1 MARYAATQLLALR
14 QERALV
20 CVASFSHLSGSLRR
34 HSLAEQPRLSF
45 AAVLTLA
52 GACCFVA
59 SCRSKWASFGDG
71 RFAGGQHLTRDGPLS
86 VAITDEA
93 LLNGSS
99 SHLPDRPRRHSLL
112 VLILCVV
119 IRLEIFHRV
128 NCLQQCASPGI
139 ESFLCPLL
147 ICYEIYSSRRSWGVP
162 PTENDDDP
170 WRSIFDDL
178 YDWFTGPRVTMVL
191 MLTSACIFSLGTYL
205 STSRIMRSTYLC
217 FSPLDS
223 GAATL
228 LWQLIG
234 LLLDAVII
242 VLLWKTLA
250 WTKTVKQRLRTL
262 ASIFAVSA
270 LASIVL
276 WLCGAVISGF
286 HRYDFVFGSLHGFDF
301 LEDSAALA
309 IFVTC
314 MGLWVCQTSTITP
327 VSIMTFLV
335 GAWSSMVNVSRSG
348 DWTHLSRANDLL
360 PVWFIT
366 FGTVLFT
373 YTHDVR
379 SVVFIPRPLLTF
391 LCMLF
396 LCVATIMAFRKQMM
410 TFDKHHPISDLIFD
424 AQTDHNRW
432 LLEVGTS
439 QSFPVAVKVYEERHS
454 GRAPPPNFSEWY
466 QYAAESLVKDDFRQI
481 DEDLAPFWSFSPANL
496 RDAVDALA
504 ADPSVSVITINDG
517 DVGRRASGG
526 EDESHDLDELVEMIQ
541 KFSKHLADMIL
552 PINLSPSP
560 RVLPSWKHVH
570 PNSQVNG
577 SFGSNLA
584 LRGRR
589 GYSNMAKLGHW
600 KESPGTAPIRA
611 STFRQMQQ
619 QACPPASRARARQHW
634 SFEQFCTEC
643 IQEHS
648 QGQLLSNF
656 QRSLDLC
663 NQPDVKH
670 LHGFSLTDKH
680 LPLFRQ
686 LVPLFGSSKTDEF
699 RDIMIPLPRSRLEK
713 PDMPWQFS
721 RRYDNMFWRGAVGDD
736 NINEQA
742 LRGSQ
747 KFRLLHLLNRPHVR
761 DRVTVIL
768 PTEQS
773 NSTFGAESV
782 SAVEANRAL
791 PISAG
796 MTDYS
801 SCSGEDCQAVKLA
814 FGTEADSEEALEY
827 RYVLLT
833 DEDDGPSGEVL
844 RTIRSGS
851 VPFVS
856 TIFRT
861 WYTERLTPWLH
872 FVPIDVRYQALHT
885 TFSYFTGT
893 KDRPK
898 LNGRETQMKGREGD
912 GEWISRR
919 GQKWA
924 EQALSKKD
932 MEVYLFRL
940 LLEWGRLID
949 DQRGGMEYRRDGKG
963 SLEKDELPRQR

>member
-1 MARYAATQLLALR
+1 MAR
-14 QERALV
+14 
-20 CVASFSHLSGSLRR
+20 CVASFGLLSESLRR
-34 HSLAEQPRLSF
+34 HSLAGEAVYPIYLRYCIGSLQRRIITLSTEQPRLSF

-59 SCRSKWASFGDG
+59 SYRSKWASLGDG
-71 RFAGGQHLTRDGPLS
+71 RFAGGKKHVTRDGPLPG
-86 VAITDEA
+86 AATDEA

-99 SHLPDRPRRHSLL
+99 SHLPDRPRRYSLS

-170 WRSIFDDL
+170 WRSVFDDL

-205 STSRIMRSTYLC
+205 STSRIMRSTYIC

-223 GAATL
+223 RATTL
-228 LWQLIG
+228 LWQFIG

-242 VLLWKTLA
+242 VLLWRTLA
-250 WTKTVKQRLRTL
+250 WTRTAKQRLRTL
-262 ASIFAVSA
+262 ASVFALSS
-270 LASIVL
+270 LAFTAL
-276 WLCGAVISGF
+276 WLCTVIMSGGL
-286 HRYDFVFGSLHGFDF
+286 HRYDLVFGSLHGYDF
-301 LEDSAALA
+301 LVDSAALA
-309 IFVTC
+309 MFATC
-314 MGLWVCQTSTITP
+314 MGLWVCQTSPITP

-335 GAWSSMVNVSRSG
+335 GAWSSMFNVFRLG

-360 PVWFIT
+360 PVWLIAS
-366 FGTVLFT
+366 GTVLFT
-373 YTHDVR
+373 YTHDIR
-379 SVVFIPRPLLTF
+379 SVLFIPRPFLTF
-391 LCMLF
+391 MFMLF
-396 LCVATIMAFRKQMM
+396 LLVATIIAFRKQMM
-410 TFDKHHPISDLIFD
+410 AFDKRHPINDLIFQ

-432 LLEVGTS
+432 LLEAGTS
-439 QSFPVAVKVYEERHS
+439 QSFPVAVEVYEERHS

-466 QYAAESLVKDDFRQI
+466 QYAAESLVKDDFKQI
-481 DEDLAPFWSFSPANL
+481 DQDLAPFWSFTPAHL

-504 ADPSVSVITINDG
+504 SDPSVSVITIKDG

-526 EDESHDLDELVEMIQ
+526 EDESRDLDEMVEMIQ
-541 KFSKHLADMIL
+541 KFSKHLADMVL
-552 PINLSPSP
+552 PVNLSPSP
-560 RVLPSWKHVH
+560 RVLPSWNDVQLH
-570 PNSQVNG
+570 S
-577 SFGSNLA
+577 LA
-584 LRGRR
+584 DVGLDANFVRR
-589 GYSNMAKLGHW
+589 EHSDTAGLGH
-600 KESPGTAPIRA
+600 EVDSLGTTKAGLTRA
-611 STFRQMQQ
+611 SEFRQMQQ
-619 QACPPASRARARQHW
+619 EACHPASRARTRQHW
-634 SFEQFCTEC
+634 SFEKFCTEC
-643 IQEHS
+643 VKEHS

-656 QRSLDLC
+656 QRSLDL
-663 NQPDVKH
+663 
-670 LHGFSLTDKH
+670 
-680 LPLFRQ
+680 Q
-686 LVPLFGSSKTDEF
+686 LVPLFGPSKTDEF
-699 RDIMIPLPRSRLEK
+699 RDIIIPLPRSRLEK

-736 NINEQA
+736 NISDPA

-747 KFRLLHLLNRPHVR
+747 KFRLLHLLNRPHVQ
-761 DRVTVIL
+761 DKVTVIL
-768 PTEQS
+768 PTAQS

-796 MTDYS
+796 MTNYS
-801 SCSGEDCQAVKLA
+801 PCLGKDCQAVKLA

-833 DEDDGPSGEVL
+833 DEDDGPPGEVL

-861 WYTERLTPWLH
+861 WYAERLTPWLH

-893 KDRPK
+893 KDRPR
-898 LNGRETQMKGREGD
+898 LNGRETQMEGREGD

-940 LLEWGRLID
+940 LLEWGRLVD
-949 DQRGGMEYRRDGKG
+949 DRRGELEYRRDDRG
-963 SLEKDELPRQR
+963 SLENLKDELSRQ

>member
-1 MARYAATQLLALR
+1 MLTI
-14 QERALV
+14 
-20 CVASFSHLSGSLRR
+20 
-34 HSLAEQPRLSF
+34 EQPRLSI

-52 GACCFVA
+52 GAYCFLA

-71 RFAGGQHLTRDGPLS
+71 RFAAGGKQVTRDGPS
-86 VAITDEA
+86 SAATTDEA
-93 LLNGSS
+93 PLLNGSS
-99 SHLPDRPRRHSLL
+99 SHLPDRPRRYSLS

-170 WRSIFDDL
+170 WRSVFDDL

-191 MLTSACIFSLGTYL
+191 MLTSACVFSLGTYL

-223 GAATL
+223 RATTL

-234 LLLDAVII
+234 LLLDAAII
-242 VLLWKTLA
+242 VLLWRTLA
-250 WTKTVKQRLRTL
+250 WTRTAKQRLRTL
-262 ASIFAVSA
+262 ASIFALSA
-270 LASIVL
+270 LAFTVL
-276 WLCGAVISGF
+276 WLCSVIMSGL
-286 HRYDFVFGSLHGFDF
+286 HRYDLRFGSLHGFDF
-301 LEDSAALA
+301 LVDSAALA
-309 IFVTC
+309 IFATC
-314 MGLWVCQTSTITP
+314 MGLWICQTSPITP
-327 VSIMTFLV
+327 VSITTFLFGV
-335 GAWSSMVNVSRSG
+335 WSSMINVSRLG

-360 PVWFIT
+360 PVWLIA
-366 FGTVLFT
+366 FGTILFT
-373 YTHDVR
+373 YTHDIR
-379 SVVFIPRPLLTF
+379 SVLFIPRPFVTF
-391 LCMLF
+391 LFMLF
-396 LCVATIMAFRKQMM
+396 IFVATIIAFRKQMM
-410 TFDKHHPISDLIFD
+410 TFDKRHPISDLIFQ
-424 AQTDHNRW
+424 AQTDHSRW
-432 LLEVGTS
+432 LIEAGTS

-466 QYAAESLVKDDFRQI
+466 QYAAECLVKDDFKQI
-481 DEDLAPFWSFSPANL
+481 DEDLAPFWSFTPAQL

-504 ADPSVSVITINDG
+504 SDPSVSVITIKDG

-526 EDESHDLDELVEMIQ
+526 EDESRDLDEMVEMIQ
-541 KFSKHLADMIL
+541 KFSKHLANMVI
-552 PINLSPSP
+552 PVNLSPSP
-560 RVLPSWKHVH
+560 RVLPSWNDVQLHSRADVGLDADFA
-570 PNSQVNG
+570 S
-577 SFGSNLA
+577 
-584 LRGRR
+584 RGRR
-589 GYSNMAKLGHW
+589 ESSDTAGSGHGRDSLGTT
-600 KESPGTAPIRA
+600 KAGVTRA
-611 STFRQMQQ
+611 SEFRQMQQ
-619 QACPPASRARARQHW
+619 EACHPASRARTRQHW

-643 IQEHS
+643 VQGHS

-656 QRSLDLC
+656 ERSLDLC
-663 NQPDVKH
+663 DQPDVKH

-680 LPLFRQ
+680 SPLFRQ
-686 LVPLFGSSKTDEF
+686 LIPLFGPSKTDEF
-699 RDIMIPLPRSRLEK
+699 RDILIPLPRSRLEK
-713 PDMPWQFS
+713 PDMSWQFS

-736 NINEQA
+736 KISDQA

-747 KFRLLHLLNRPHVR
+747 KFRLLHLLNRPHVK
-761 DRVTVIL
+761 DKVTVIL
-768 PTEQS
+768 PTARS

-796 MTDYS
+796 MTDYA
-801 SCSGEDCQAVKLA
+801 SCLGEDCQAVKLA

-833 DEDDGPSGEVL
+833 DEDDGPPGEVL

-856 TIFRT
+856 TTFRT

-898 LNGRETQMKGREGD
+898 LNGRETQMKGRDDD

-940 LLEWGRLID
+940 LLEWGRLVD
-949 DQRGGMEYRRDGKG
+949 DRRGEMEYQRDDRG
-963 SLEKDELPRQR
+963 SVEKDESPRRRRRRR